1 MADPES
7 LGAKYI
13 LYHFSSSQLLSFPRY
28 WHPNMAVLKH
38 ARFAR
43 AKTGVYHPIL
53 KSHSTK
59 TL

>member
-7 LGAKYI
+7 LGANYI
-13 LYHFSSSQLLSFPRY
+13 LYHFSSSQLISLPRY

-43 AKTGVYHPIL
+43 VKTWVYLPIL